1 MREFLKKYWALI
13 IAELFIVFVYWLLS
27 PVDEGSKFSVFI
39 SPEILAT
46 VLVGVGAIYS
56 WFIKRKDSE
65 YEKNLQ
71 MLKDIDDIREY
82 YKGKGDEPQIVKEC
96 VEHLDSLKKN
106 SRFDKTFLQT
116 YSNYIGEKL
125 ELQEDEDQQFVERN
139 NFSQN
144 ETERE
149 LLSKDNNTLSEIK
162 EKVKNHFELSSI
174 QNIKYSKN
182 YPEATDRGNF
192 IWTTWYSLNNH
203 FIQKVNGDI
212 VFMTFADGEYKAVK
226 ITSQNLKKLTD
237 EMKPRNKKSGGT
249 QFDFYITKDK
259 SGKFY
264 ENRNNIK
271 LDPYGVEELDLKFL
285 S

>member
-1 MREFLKKYWALI
+1 MREFLKKYCILI
-13 IAELFIVFVYWLLS
+13 IAELLIVFVYWLLS
-27 PVDEGSKFSVFI
+27 PVGEDSKFSIFI
-39 SPEILAT
+39 SSEILAT
-46 VLVGVGAIYS
+46 ILVGVGAIYS
-56 WFIKRKDSE
+56 WFINRQDRE

-71 MLKDIDDIREY
+71 MLKDIDKIREY

-106 SRFDKTFLQT
+106 SRFDRTFLQT

-125 ELQEDEDQQFVERN
+125 GLQEDEDQQFVERN

-144 ETERE
+144 EVEGE
-149 LLSKDNNTLSEIK
+149 LPSKDNTLSEVK
-162 EKVKNHFELSSI
+162 EKVKNHFKLSNT

-192 IWTTWYSLNNH
+192 IWTTWYALNEN
-203 FIQKVNGDI
+203 FIQKVSDDI
-212 VFMTFADGEYKAVK
+212 IFMTSVDGKYKAVK
-226 ITSQNLKKLTD
+226 ITSQNLKNLTKK
-237 EMKPRNKKSGGT
+237 MKSRNKKSGVN

-264 ENRNNIK
+264 ENRNKIE
-271 LDPYGVEELDLKFL
+271 LSPYEVKELDLKFL
-285 S
+285 N